1 MFFPNGSKPLV
12 SRWQVETV
20 GFGTE
25 CGVILEGWGDVRAG
39 DTLLCIT
46 VESRAAKP
54 QDVASKPKQLYAA
67 AA

>member
-1 MFFPNGSKPLV
+1 ML
-12 SRWQVETV
+12 WQVETV

-25 CGVILEGWGDVRAG
+25 CGVILEGWDDVQAG

-46 VESRAAKP
+46 VESRTARP
-54 QDVASKPKQLYAA
+54 QDVASTPKQLYAA